1 MVWGSSI
8 SPESKVD
15 GLITEEGSQ
24 SQVDDTTMCCM
35 HCAKLLRDQSFSTD
49 HYHRRG
55 ESEPSRRY
63 NNVLHALC

>member
-49 HYHRRG
+49 HY
-55 ESEPSRRY
+55 PTW
-63 NNVLHALC
+63 